1 MAEQEIDTIRHLIEI
16 EKNASILISE
26 AQAEAD
32 KKIAAAKAQADS
44 DFRERAAK
52 IVSEKE
58 AEYEAKIKDTSAKYN
73 ELLSEYKTKIENSLK
88 SIDFFNNIAEKYL
101 FA

>member
-26 AQAEAD
+26 AQTEAD
-32 KKIAAAKAQADS
+32 KRIAVAKAKADS
-44 DFRERAAK
+44 SFREQAAR
-52 IVSEKE
+52 IVAEKE
-58 AEYEAKIKDTSAKYN
+58 AEYEAKIKEASAKYN
-73 ELLSEYKTKIENSLK
+73 DLLSEYKVKIENSLK

>member
-1 MAEQEIDTIRHLIEI
+1 MAEQEIDTIKHLIEI
-16 EKNASILISE
+16 EKSAALLITE
-26 AQAEAD
+26 AQTEAD
-32 KKIAAAKAQADS
+32 KKIALAKSKADAN
-44 DFRERAAK
+44 FKEQAAK

-58 AEYEAKIKDTSAKYN
+58 AAYEARIKEAAAKYN
-73 ELLSEYKTKIENSLK
+73 NLLSEYKTKIENSLK